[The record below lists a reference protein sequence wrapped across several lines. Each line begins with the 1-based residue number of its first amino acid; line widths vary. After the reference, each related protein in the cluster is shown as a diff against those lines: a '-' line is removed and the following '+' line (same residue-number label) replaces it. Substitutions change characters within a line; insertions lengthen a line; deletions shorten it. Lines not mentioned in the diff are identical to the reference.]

1 MYPNQKGISAIS
13 AKSMYKMKVE
23 DVEDIAVSTLLVVG
37 FQRNTLEYV
46 WVAEDI
52 APSNNYCILY
62 TLFFL
67 AHLPHTPLLPLN

>member
-46 WVAEDI
+46 
-52 APSNNYCILY
+52 
-62 TLFFL
+62 
-67 AHLPHTPLLPLN
+67 